1 MQTPFG
7 PQQVRFIG
15 HSTRFLPE
23 LRCTGRMPIR
33 IAAGA
38 LGALGPEQDLLCSPS
53 HAFLI
58 DGLLVEAQA
67 LINGS
72 TICQL
77 QSWEQFSFTYYSIEL
92 EQHNLVWANGVL
104 AETYFAN
111 VRSQGISRDAWDNYA
126 DYLALY
132 GDSLPM
138 AELPYPRVPFAR
150 QLPSAVRQ
158 RLATPTSALRAYVQG
173 SAIPF

>member
-1 MQTPFG
+1 
-7 PQQVRFIG
+7 VCFIG
-15 HSTRFLPE
+15 HSIRFLPD
-23 LRCTGRMPIR
+23 LCCTGRMSIR

-38 LGALGPEQDLLCSPS
+38 LGALGPGQDLLCSPS

-58 DGLLVEAQA
+58 DGLLVEVQA

-72 TICQL
+72 TLAQL
-77 QSWEQFSFTYYSIEL
+77 QSWEECSFTFYSIEL
-92 EQHNLVWANGVL
+92 EQHNLVSGNGLL

-111 VRSQGISRDAWDNYA
+111 VRSQRISRDAWDNYA

-150 QLPSAVRQ
+150 QLPAAVRQ
-158 RLATPTSALRAYVQG
+158 RLATTAPVPA
-173 SAIPF
+173 

>member
-1 MQTPFG
+1 
-7 PQQVRFIG
+7 
-15 HSTRFLPE
+15 
-23 LRCTGRMPIR
+23 MPIR

-67 LINGS
+67 LTNGS

-77 QSWEQFSFTYYSIEL
+77 QSWEKFFFTYYSIEL
-92 EQHNLVWANGVL
+92 EQYNLVWANGLL

-111 VRSQGISRDAWDNYA
+111 VRSQRISRDSWDNYA

-132 GDSLPM
+132 SDSLPM
-138 AELPYPRVPFAR
+138 AEPPYPRVPVAR
-150 QLPSAVRQ
+150 QLPTAVRQ
-158 RLATPTSALRAYVQG
+158 RLAIPALVPA
-173 SAIPF
+173 